1 MHVWLTDAPI
11 KMRVAF
17 LHRIWQVFVCTEKEN
32 TGNGL
37 YIMDA
42 LQYVLVSPLTS
53 TSSHPTDA
61 VNEKY
66 HMVAGVYKK
75 VSYG

>member
-1 MHVWLTDAPI
+1 MHVWLTVAQF

-37 YIMDA
+37 YIMDT
-42 LQYVLVSPLTS
+42 YVLVFPLTS